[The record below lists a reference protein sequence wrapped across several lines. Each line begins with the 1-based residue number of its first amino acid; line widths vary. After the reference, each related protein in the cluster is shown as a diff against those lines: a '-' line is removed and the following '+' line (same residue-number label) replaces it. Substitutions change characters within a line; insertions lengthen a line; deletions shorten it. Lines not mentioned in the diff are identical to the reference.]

1 MVVGNTANK
10 VVGTAQYKDIT
21 DSANDMTPLGS
32 SLYSLGFLSESE
44 GWIKSSTNYL
54 SGTKY
59 ETFYTKAVSM
69 LNKPFAGGLIKDKA
83 KEDYTDYDLVLD
95 QIEQKFRLPL
105 LNGQESLPGDKSEDL
120 VLGATG
126 MQYTAKKNGYLCLKK
141 VAGVAG
147 TEIHLAT
154 SKLTQSGYGH
164 AVASEIS
171 AWVQMAKGDVATVTY
186 TATGATNSFK
196 FIEAQAIGDLYFK
209 VGNALQAMQLIN

>member
-1 MVVGNTANK
+1 MLIDRRTFPYSIVYRDELNYSYYGGMSTLNIRPKVNNYSNNKLCICVEFIDTSQSPNVSWEVKGYALKKPQVAQRFLYMVVGNTANK

-95 QIEQKFRLPL
+95 QIEQ
-105 LNGQESLPGDKSEDL
+105 NHSQ
-120 VLGATG
+120 
-126 MQYTAKKNGYLCLKK
+126 
-141 VAGVAG
+141 
-147 TEIHLAT
+147 
-154 SKLTQSGYGH
+154 
-164 AVASEIS
+164 
-171 AWVQMAKGDVATVTY
+171 
-186 TATGATNSFK
+186 
-196 FIEAQAIGDLYFK
+196 
-209 VGNALQAMQLIN
+209 